1 MDIIWHG
8 YSCFTIKTKG
18 CTTVIDPYSS
28 EIGINP
34 PNLKADIVLVS
45 REHPGHNN
53 IKAVQGNYRV
63 INWAGEYEI
72 KGFAVSAQKIEPKET
87 DMDKKP
93 VMFFTMDSDNL
104 RICFLGD
111 IGKGLNEEL
120 VESIGNVD
128 ILLLPVGGG
137 DAMDAKTAHSVVEQL
152 EPRAVIPMHYA
163 IPGLKEKFEGVDVFM
178 KLCGATVEPKD
189 KYTINDR
196 TELSAEKTE
205 FIVLNP
211 QVG

>member
-8 YSCFTIKTKG
+8 YSCFTIKTKT
-18 CTTVIDPYSS
+18 CTAVVDPYSS

-34 PNLKADIVLVS
+34 PNLKGDIVLIS
-45 REHPGHNN
+45 RHHPGHNN
-53 IKAVQGNYRV
+53 SKAVQGEAK
-63 INWAGEYEI
+63 IIDWPGEYEI
-72 KGFAVSAQKIEPKET
+72 KGFAIAAGKIKPREDDKE
-87 DMDKKP
+87 KKP
-93 VMFFTMDSDNL
+93 VMYFTMDAENM

-111 IGKGLNEEL
+111 IGKGLDEEMI
-120 VESIGNVD
+120 ESIGNVD

-137 DAMDAKTAHSVVEQL
+137 DVMDAKTAHAVVEQL

-163 IPGLKEKFEGVDVFM
+163 IPGLKGKYDGVEAFL
-178 KLCGATVEPKD
+178 KLTGATVEPKD
-189 KYTINDR
+189 KFTIGNK

-205 FIVLNP
+205 FVVLNP